1 MQNDL
6 FGYRKPAHQA
16 VAREHARKV
25 DGLELHPEF
34 IDKDEESALLNHI
47 NNSEWL
53 TELSRRVQHY
63 GYKYDYRAR
72 KINSSFFLGGLPDWL
87 NEMALKI
94 YHSNIIDFIPDQVII
109 NEYESGQ
116 GIAPHIDCE
125 PCFGDTIVSLSLGSA
140 CIINFERNPR
150 SKEKV
155 SILVEPRALLVMK
168 HESRYNWYHGIPPRK
183 TDKFNGELIRRE
195 KRISITF
202 RKVILD

>member
-6 FGYRKPAHQA
+6 FGYRKQTHQT
-16 VAREHARKV
+16 VARQHARKV
-25 DGLELHPEF
+25 EGLELHPDF
-34 IDKDEESALLNHI
+34 IDKNQESALLNHI
-47 NNSEWL
+47 NSSEWL

-72 KINSSFFLGGLPDWL
+72 KIDSSFFLGKLPDWL
-87 NEMALKI
+87 NEIALKI

-116 GIAPHIDCE
+116 GIAPHIDCA

-140 CIINFERNPR
+140 CIINFERKPR

-155 SILVEPRALLVMK
+155 GILVEPRALLVMK

-183 TDKFNGELIRRE
+183 TDKFNGESIRRK
-195 KRISITF
+195 KRVSITF